1 MLQLIINSANR
12 QASGVSKN
20 FQFFKTFNS
29 FEYFQDFEAIAY
41 DKKLILVKKSETKF
55 VSPNASF

>member
-12 QASGVSKN
+12 QDSGVSKN

-29 FEYFQDFEAIAY
+29 FEYFQDFEAISY
-41 DKKLILVKKSETKF
+41 DKKLILVRKSETKF
-55 VSPNASF
+55 VSPDTYF